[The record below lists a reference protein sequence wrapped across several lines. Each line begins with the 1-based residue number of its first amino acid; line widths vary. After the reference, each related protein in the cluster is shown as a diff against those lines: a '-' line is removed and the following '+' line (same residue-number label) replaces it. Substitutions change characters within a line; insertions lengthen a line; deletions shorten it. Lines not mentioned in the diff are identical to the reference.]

1 MDQFFQIMLYSKMF
15 ENMSPILSVFM
26 ICTYIIPHILPYLRN
41 IYCNYLYST
50 DECSMQ
56 IPYHKRNYAT
66 GGLKTTKIHYSPLF
80 MAINHYMK
88 NNSMKTIQS
97 FIEILNFEKGCWF
110 DDSKSEYILLPNQQT
125 RILVCNK
132 NMIYLEIIIESEVH
146 TEDDKKESS
155 QNIFHR
161 NRPNFIFKLVK
172 AGRENIDV
180 LNEFVNSCKSAYEKE
195 ITQIKDQM
203 IYEYIHSYKD
213 EDGNVSMK
221 FDCAKFKS
229 NKTFDNLFFEGKQ
242 QVIEDIRKFSKSS
255 KEKDAIISHYKRIGR
270 PYKQTYLL
278 YGPPGTGKS
287 SLIKAFANETGRH
300 CTLIQW
306 SRIKTAED
314 FTRLCHQMKVD
325 SNHISQGD
333 NILVFE
339 DFDANRSTTV
349 KARENLS
356 KAPTTEI
363 QQVLDLINKDTVK
376 TADLIS
382 IKEDEL
388 TLECVLNTL
397 DGIKELYDA
406 VVVFTTNDIGSLD
419 PALIRAGRI
428 DRKLEMKLAST
439 PVIKDMLCHYYQIP
453 PDSSE
458 LACLN
463 EFAGSLA
470 PAKIQE
476 LCDTY
481 SDITECIRHIKDSA
495 SE

>member
-1 MDQFFQIMLYSKMF
+1 
-15 ENMSPILSVFM
+15 
-26 ICTYIIPHILPYLRN
+26 
-41 IYCNYLYST
+41 
-50 DECSMQ
+50 
-56 IPYHKRNYAT
+56 
-66 GGLKTTKIHYSPLF
+66 
-80 MAINHYMK
+80 
-88 NNSMKTIQS
+88 
-97 FIEILNFEKGCWF
+97 
-110 DDSKSEYILLPNQQT
+110 
-125 RILVCNK
+125 
-132 NMIYLEIIIESEVH
+132 
-146 TEDDKKESS
+146 
-155 QNIFHR
+155 
-161 NRPNFIFKLVK
+161 
-172 AGRENIDV
+172 
-180 LNEFVNSCKSAYEKE
+180 
-195 ITQIKDQM
+195 
-203 IYEYIHSYKD
+203 
-213 EDGNVSMK
+213 
-221 FDCAKFKS
+221 
-229 NKTFDNLFFEGKQ
+229 
-242 QVIEDIRKFSKSS
+242 
-255 KEKDAIISHYKRIGR
+255 
-270 PYKQTYLL
+270 
-278 YGPPGTGKS
+278 
-287 SLIKAFANETGRH
+287 
-300 CTLIQW
+300 
-306 SRIKTAED
+306 
-314 FTRLCHQMKVD
+314 MKVD